1 MSYLCVYFFG
11 IQNLGFR
18 IIRYLRVHKVQ
29 DKNEG
34 ERSRSDGSKKVN
46 DTKREKKTIRI
57 IHYSLQCPQKSVP
70 DLHK

>member
-11 IQNLGFR
+11 GIQNLGCR

-34 ERSRSDGSKKVN
+34 ERSRSDGSKKS
-46 DTKREKKTIRI
+46 KRYKKKKRKKDESFIA
-57 IHYSLQCPQKSVP
+57 HYNVDKKVSLI
-70 DLHK
+70 